1 MDHVHAISR
10 GDAGYPGRL
19 AVLADGP
26 DPIWIAG
33 RYSGQARAV
42 AVVGA
47 RAASRGAL
55 DRAQALGAGL
65 ARAGIDVVSG
75 GAFGVD
81 AAAHE
86 GALSAGGV
94 TIAVLGTGI
103 DVSYPSQH
111 APLYQRIVES
121 GGALVSQF
129 APGTLPRAGQFP
141 TRNKVIAA
149 LAEAVVV
156 VEAGS
161 RSGSLHTAK
170 AARLL
175 GRRLAAAPGSVGC
188 DRLLLDGA
196 LPVDGTD
203 DVLAVLEGRPL
214 AEPERPTIPRRRGST
229 RRSIGCRAMSAIWRT
244 APESRSAPAPRARS
258 IWRWVDGP
266 RAPQAGATSG
276 CDRSRGYRMPAKVV
290 RRRAPPKRSPTRTSR
305 PRRARQRPRRKAAS
319 GRWWW
324 SSRPPRRRRSR
335 STWAPASP

>member
-1 MDHVHAISR
+1 MDQVQIISR
-10 GDAGYPGRL
+10 GHAGYPGRL

-33 RYSGQARAV
+33 HYSGSARAV

-55 DRAQALGAGL
+55 DRARALGAGL
-65 ARAGIDVVSG
+65 SRAGVDVVSG

-86 GALSAGGV
+86 GALEAGGV

-103 DVSYPSQH
+103 DVAYPSQH
-111 APLYQRIVES
+111 APLYQRIVQS

-149 LAEAVVV
+149 LAEVVVV
-156 VEAGS
+156 VEAS
-161 RSGSLHTAK
+161 ERSGSLYTAK

-175 GRRLAAAPGSVGC
+175 GRKLAAASGSIGC
-188 DRLLLDGA
+188 DRLLIDGA
-196 LPVDGTD
+196 LPIDTAD

-214 AEPERPTIPRRRGST
+214 AEPSPPDDPEAARLYAALDRVPRDVGDLAY
-229 RRSIGCRAMSAIWRT
+229 RAGIAVGTCAACAIDLEMGGW
-244 APESRSAPAPRARS
+244 AARA
-258 IWRWVDGP
+258 
-266 RAPQAGATSG
+266 AGG
-276 CDRSRGYRMPAKVV
+276 RYV
-290 RRRAPPKRSPTRTSR
+290 RLR
-305 PRRARQRPRRKAAS
+305 
-319 GRWWW
+319 
-324 SSRPPRRRRSR
+324 
-335 STWAPASP
+335 